1 MPDIIAI
8 TKFQE
13 LCIDLFFS
21 RLEPVH
27 TYTTDSPSSDVLT
40 LHTFLG
46 SAGEDTTYYILNPNY
61 RGNIAMNTG
70 TNTIATVL
78 SSLITVLSA
87 GPAVSLYGSPIKS
100 PTTAIA

>member
-1 MPDIIAI
+1 MATPGLSMLAFAYTILTSIINLVDSTRSYPFAMS
-8 TKFQE
+8 
-13 LCIDLFFS
+13 DLS
-21 RLEPVH
+21 
-27 TYTTDSPSSDVLT
+27 
-40 LHTFLG
+40 FLR
-46 SAGEDTTYYILNPNY
+46 SAGEDPTYYILNPNY

-87 GPAVSLYGSPIKS
+87 GPAVSLYGSPIRS